1 MFSVKWFLKRG
12 VVKER
17 KQKGKLPEERKT
29 EIDKSPFYSTVMKHP
44 RQLAYKEKMFLLSL
58 IASLGGSKPD
68 WKNSLFWASDGH
80 IRGDG
85 KELST
90 CKSHNCSVN
99 VHFYIRRL
107 SSSQSV
113 PREVSF
119 CNRKQWIQKSTVG
132 QCAGNKNIAL
142 QLKWDIYIS
151 FPLLPSLP
159 PPFLPPSLFSCPQ
172 GSSVCAEEGP
182 DRLEESEVVDDR
194 CKTVFSGHNRAP
206 EHMDSQCLRL
216 PVQ

>member
-44 RQLAYKEKMFLLSL
+44 RQLAYKEKMFLLL
-58 IASLGGSKPD
+58 LTASLGGSKPD

-80 IRGDG
+80 VRGDG

-90 CKSHNCSVN
+90 CKFHNCSVN

-132 QCAGNKNIAL
+132 QCAGNKNIEL

-159 PPFLPPSLFSCPQ
+159 PSLLPTLSLFLSPGLKRLCRRGARQIGRVRGGGWPLQ
-172 GSSVCAEEGP
+172 NSVFWA
-182 DRLEESEVVDDR
+182 
-194 CKTVFSGHNRAP
+194 
-206 EHMDSQCLRL
+206 
-216 PVQ
+216 